1 MQRRKFLAGVG
12 SLAAGSA
19 AAVGTGAVTI
29 NSQNGFNAQVVGN
42 GSANLGVSANT
53 SSDLVESGTPF
64 TIDLNGDQSSSTG
77 GLNPNSITTI
87 RPAFSVRNN
96 LTDSL
101 YVEITNPLRN
111 NDISGSQENKHPG
124 ASGNNRFDVP
134 AGIDVQ
140 FVAASSSATAGDT
153 SNGQAGEVDLIDRS
167 QAPASAPD
175 FQERLDPTRFK
186 TDVTERGVV
195 GGNTKIFDDSMAGY
209 IELTPGASADVVLRA
224 IVNGYSGPFDQE
236 LTKGAPFNIR
246 AFTDDSLMGLDEQV
260 ATYGTVSE

>member
-1 MQRRKFLAGVG
+1 MQRRKFLTGVG

-29 NSQNGFNAQVVGN
+29 NSQNGFNAQVVGE
-42 GSANLGVSANT
+42 GSANLGVVPNT
-53 SSDLVESGTPF
+53 SSDLVESSNPF
-64 TIDLNGDQSSSTG
+64 TIDLSGDQSSGTG

-87 RPAFSVRNN
+87 RPAFSVQNN

-111 NDISGSQENKHPG
+111 NDISGPQENKHPG
-124 ASGNNRFDVP
+124 AGGDNKFNVP

-140 FVAASSSATAGDT
+140 FVAASPSATAGDT

-167 QAPASAPD
+167 EAPAIAD
-175 FQERLDPTRFK
+175 FQERLDPSRFK

-195 GGNTKIFDDSMAGY
+195 GGNTKTFDDSMAGY

-224 IVNGYSGPFDQE
+224 IVNGYSGSFGQE
-236 LTKGAPFNIR
+236 LTEGAPFNIR
-246 AFTDDSLMGLDEQV
+246 AFTDSSMMALDEQV
-260 ATYGTVSE
+260 ATYGTGGQ